1 MHPCHRSVEQVRGTG
16 DLMRQD
22 LQRRERRHIRRW
34 TSRIGIGALLGP
46 VMRRRR
52 AEMVPPR
59 RRDHDRATLA
69 CGSSV

>member
-34 TSRIGIGALLGP
+34 TSRIGIGALLGAGDAP
-46 VMRRRR
+46 
-52 AEMVPPR
+52 PPR
-59 RRDHDRATLA
+59 
-69 CGSSV
+69 